1 MTVKV
6 LYTTHAIA
14 TGGRN
19 GHTRSADGIVDVSLS
34 IPKAMGG
41 PGSPGCTTPEDL
53 FAAGYAACFCSAAE
67 FVARQLGLRPSS
79 LEIKAVVG
87 IGPRDAGGF
96 GLVSNLE
103 ATVGGLSQVDADRL
117 IAGAHQVCP
126 YSNATRGNLDVGVK
140 VTAVQGASR
149 PG

>member
-19 GHTRSADGIVDVSLS
+19 GHTRSADGIVDVDLS
-34 IPKAMGG
+34 IPKVMGG
-41 PGSPGCTTPEDL
+41 PGRAGATTPEDL

-67 FVARQLGLRPSS
+67 FVARQMGLKPTS
-79 LEIKAVVG
+79 LEIRAQVG

-96 GLVSNLE
+96 GLVASLM
-103 ATVGGLSQVDADRL
+103 ATVGGLSVSDAERL
-117 IAGAHQVCP
+117 IAAAHQVCP
-126 YSNATRGNLDVGVK
+126 YSNATRGNLDVGLEVK
-140 VTAVQGASR
+140 VV
-149 PG
+149 